1 MKIITI
7 ASRLDNR
14 SSGENGVALV
24 LFDVVRL
31 VGVVV
36 VGQNAFRDR
45 NRLAGQHRLVDDAR
59 PGNLEKENS
68 DQKLRFSPIHDA
80 TFSRVTFSRNLENIN
95 ILMSNRNTLCHAV
108 ICKQIIFLKI
118 NCPSLMLCCS
128 SDVQL
133 CRIRKT
139 PLVASPLILSSSQIS
154 LCINAGLAAETLSKL
169 LGD

>member
-68 DQKLRFSPIHDA
+68 NQKLKFFPG
-80 TFSRVTFSRNLENIN
+80 NI
-95 ILMSNRNTLCHAV
+95 
-108 ICKQIIFLKI
+108 
-118 NCPSLMLCCS
+118 
-128 SDVQL
+128 
-133 CRIRKT
+133 
-139 PLVASPLILSSSQIS
+139 
-154 LCINAGLAAETLSKL
+154 
-169 LGD
+169 